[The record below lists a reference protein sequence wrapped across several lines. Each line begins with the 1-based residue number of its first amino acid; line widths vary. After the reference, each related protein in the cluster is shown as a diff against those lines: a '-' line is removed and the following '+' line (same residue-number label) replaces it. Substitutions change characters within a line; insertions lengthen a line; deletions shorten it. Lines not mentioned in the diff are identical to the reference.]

1 MKKQHYI
8 LPIVLL
14 LASVFCRLRAEAQ
27 CSNYVNNAST
37 TFSLPSEFTNGKS
50 FSVTD
55 EISVC
60 AGLALS
66 STTVEVSA
74 AGNLTN
80 GSNSIALS
88 KFTFLITGVTGTGL
102 CGSGSA
108 SQITLSTSYQTVWAL
123 NCLLALGASPKL
135 TPTYTISGGSDLLL
149 PAGTYSTTLN
159 VHIIGKNI
167 LGIIVSDNTVT
178 GTLSVN
184 INTTTQ
190 LTIDPSF
197 GTTTMTF
204 GSANDY
210 NNGVSVSQSTAL
222 NAFSTQAYH
231 ITVIASQDL
240 TYSTSTIPVS
250 NINLTPAAVGGSG
263 ITTSTKSLSTS
274 AQTII
279 SATTGTLSQNF
290 NLQYYTSAANTAFLT
305 VPSGTYTTTVTYTI
319 SSP

>member
-88 KFTFLITGVTGTGL
+88 KFTFFNYRCYRNRIVWLWL
-102 CGSGSA
+102 CFPDHFVYL
-108 SQITLSTSYQTVWAL
+108 LS
-123 NCLLALGASPKL
+123 NGMGAEL
-135 TPTYTISGGSDLLL
+135 F
-149 PAGTYSTTLN
+149 AG
-159 VHIIGKNI
+159 IRC
-167 LGIIVSDNTVT
+167 
-178 GTLSVN
+178 
-184 INTTTQ
+184 Q
-190 LTIDPSF
+190 P
-197 GTTTMTF
+197 
-204 GSANDY
+204 
-210 NNGVSVSQSTAL
+210 
-222 NAFSTQAYH
+222 
-231 ITVIASQDL
+231 
-240 TYSTSTIPVS
+240 
-250 NINLTPAAVGGSG
+250 
-263 ITTSTKSLSTS
+263 
-274 AQTII
+274 
-279 SATTGTLSQNF
+279 
-290 NLQYYTSAANTAFLT
+290 
-305 VPSGTYTTTVTYTI
+305 
-319 SSP
+319 